1 MFFSSDAEINVINV
15 LNQPITVILSYFNL
29 LSKTMERQ
37 SIETRWNF
45 GRASK
50 WNSCWCP
57 V

>member
-1 MFFSSDAEINVINV
+1 MFFSSDAEINLINV

-29 LSKTMERQ
+29 LSKTMERL
-37 SIETRWNF
+37 SIETRCNF